1 MADIM
6 KRAKELK
13 GFVDSAL
20 KSSKHPYNKGKFS
33 SKTVGRFKKLEKSA
47 VKLCSL
53 KEPQYEG
60 MGWELDFIFKETKAL
75 LKLDEVQKTKKERQY
90 RVHFELDY
98 AKSIAMQL
106 LFAVQKLEKEYE
118 KSGAAQGL
126 VEADIVLDASN
137 WENQSLD
144 KNSIEISVRSQKTRE
159 TTFTKKMSSGRVRV
173 RGVMIP
179 EKGYVHVKIKPVAK
193 KLKVS
198 ERGMSYTLKGKQL
211 TLSAELLSTKIPL
224 EIEGLKQASKKF
236 GDSAEIGLGLEWGV
250 ISAGG
255 KKITNKEAATMQS
268 KKVKQSWVFKVP
280 SGGMKL
286 SAK

>member
-1 MADIM
+1 MTDII
-6 KRAKELK
+6 KQAKELT
-13 GFVDSAL
+13 GFVGSAL
-20 KSSKHPYNKGKFS
+20 KFSKHRFNKGKFS
-33 SKTVGRFKKLEKSA
+33 SKTIGSLKKMEKSA
-47 VKLCSL
+47 IKLCSL

-60 MGWELDFIFKETKAL
+60 MGWELDFIIKEARGL
-75 LKLDEVQKTKKERQY
+75 LKQDEVKKTKDDPHY
-90 RVHFELDY
+90 NVHSSLTWAY
-98 AKSIAMQL
+98 PIAVHMHS
-106 LFAVQKLEKEYE
+106 AVQKLEKEYE

-144 KNSIEISVRSQKTRE
+144 KNSIEISVRSQKSRE
-159 TTFTKKMSSGRVRV
+159 ATFTKKMSGGRVRV

-198 ERGMSYTLKGKQL
+198 ERGINYALKGKQL
-211 TLSAELLSTKIPL
+211 TLSAELLPTKVPL
-224 EIEGLKQASKKF
+224 EVEGLKQASKKF

-250 ISAGG
+250 LSAGG

-268 KKVKQSWVFKVP
+268 TKVKQSWVFKVP